1 MHNFSLKKKSNIG
14 IVKSQIIDLK
24 TNDAL
29 PYVNVVIKDTTKK
42 IITRGITDEQ
52 RVFSIDKIPFRENT

>member
-14 IVKSQIIDLK
+14 IVKSQINNLK

-29 PYVNVVIKDTTKK
+29 PYVNIIIKDTTKK
-42 IITRGITDEQ
+42 VITEVLDDQGL
-52 RVFSIDKIPFRENT
+52 FSIDKIQFGENT